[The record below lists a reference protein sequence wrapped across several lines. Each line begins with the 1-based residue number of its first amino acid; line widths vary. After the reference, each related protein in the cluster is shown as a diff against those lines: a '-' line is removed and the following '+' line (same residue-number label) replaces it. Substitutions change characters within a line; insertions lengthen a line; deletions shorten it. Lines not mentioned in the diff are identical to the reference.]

1 MTQTILIATC
11 CTLAALL
18 TVCAI
23 FLFKRHPEPAPDET
37 IKLDLANLQRPTFA
51 LRLPHSKKVLHL
63 TLPSKADTDRITQLS
78 EGIDGSAVHDAA
90 SEALYMDK
98 LTEAAAIMLSSNAEG
113 KRIGRSW
120 LARHCTNDDI
130 AILVGQYMAWL
141 VDILQ
146 EKN

>member
-1 MTQTILIATC
+1 MLHAGC
-11 CTLAALL
+11 AADR
-18 TVCAI
+18 VCDFSFQKMSGTGAG
-23 FLFKRHPEPAPDET
+23 RNDQARSGQPAAPH
-37 IKLDLANLQRPTFA
+37 LA
-51 LRLPHSKKVLHL
+51 LRLPRSKKVLHL

-90 SEALYMDK
+90 AEALYMDK

-130 AILVGQYMAWL
+130 ALLVGQYMAWL

>member
-1 MTQTILIATC
+1 
-11 CTLAALL
+11 
-18 TVCAI
+18 
-23 FLFKRHPEPAPDET
+23 
-37 IKLDLANLQRPTFA
+37 
-51 LRLPHSKKVLHL
+51 
-63 TLPSKADTDRITQLS
+63 
-78 EGIDGSAVHDAA
+78 
-90 SEALYMDK
+90 MDK

-130 AILVGQYMAWL
+130 ALLVGQYMAWL

>member
-23 FLFKRHPEPAPDET
+23 FLFKRRPAPAPDET

-63 TLPSKADTDRITQLS
+63 NLPSKADTASRSSPMALT
-78 EGIDGSAVHDAA
+78 AA
-90 SEALYMDK
+90 QSMTRPRRL
-98 LTEAAAIMLSSNAEG
+98 
-113 KRIGRSW
+113 
-120 LARHCTNDDI
+120 CT
-130 AILVGQYMAWL
+130 WTS
-141 VDILQ
+141 
-146 EKN
+146 